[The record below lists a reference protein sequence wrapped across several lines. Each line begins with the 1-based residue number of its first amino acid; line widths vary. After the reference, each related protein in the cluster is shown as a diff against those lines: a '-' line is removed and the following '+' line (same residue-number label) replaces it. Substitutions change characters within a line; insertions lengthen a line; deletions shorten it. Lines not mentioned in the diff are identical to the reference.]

1 MGLSRRPSAPPQ
13 YGRWNRG
20 RRGGVGQAMRTLFPL
35 LPLLPVLLVA
45 ACDGGKQ
52 SADQPGVVANIMEE
66 ALPNTQ
72 QPAPPANAITP
83 VEPPPAIDPPAA
95 APSGPVP
102 ATLQGGWTGMAD
114 RCGDRSADLEL
125 TIAPDRLLFHESVGE
140 VRSVKATGS
149 GLSVDAAFTGEGQ
162 SWTRTLLLKPSADG
176 RTLTIVNDG
185 AAVTRKRC

>member
-1 MGLSRRPSAPPQ
+1 MRLSRRAWPPPQ

-20 RRGGVGQAMRTLFPL
+20 QRGGVGQAMRTLCPL
-35 LPLLPVLLVA
+35 LPLLLIA
-45 ACDGGKQ
+45 ACDNGKQ
-52 SADQPGVVANIMEE
+52 SAEQPGVVANIMDQ
-66 ALPNTQ
+66 ALPNAQ

-95 APSGPVP
+95 TPTGQIP
-102 ATLQGGWTGMAD
+102 ATLQGRWTGPAD

-125 TIAPDRLLFHESVGE
+125 TITPDQLLFHESVGE
-140 VRSVKATGS
+140 VRSVKAIEG
-149 GLSVDAAFTGEGQ
+149 GLSVEAAFTGEGQ
-162 SWTRTLLLKPSADG
+162 SWSRTLLLKPSSDG